1 MADGLYCNIV
11 FFFVNNCIARE
22 GLRAGKLYCNTGNCI
37 AMRHLGWAG
46 RVLQYTKLYYDK
58 QWLAA
63 WRK

>member
-11 FFFVNNCIARE
+11 FFFFV
-22 GLRAGKLYCNTGNCI
+22 RAGKLYCNTGNCI

-46 RVLQYTKLYYDK
+46 RVLQYTKLYCDK

-63 WRK
+63 WGKIVLQGK